1 QLGPLLP
8 RLRKTLRETSF
19 MGMPIMAGA
28 DLAAFLDLTRS
39 LPAFLH
45 VARRFS
51 SHLWHLLRYGRA
63 MHLVNGVALVARLAK
78 SAEALG
84 VRLIES
90 APAREL
96 LLRDGK
102 VVGALVESAEG
113 LLRIEA

>member
-1 QLGPLLP
+1 
-8 RLRKTLRETSF
+8 
-19 MGMPIMAGA
+19 PIMAGA

-102 VVGALVESAEG
+102 VVG
-113 LLRIEA
+113 